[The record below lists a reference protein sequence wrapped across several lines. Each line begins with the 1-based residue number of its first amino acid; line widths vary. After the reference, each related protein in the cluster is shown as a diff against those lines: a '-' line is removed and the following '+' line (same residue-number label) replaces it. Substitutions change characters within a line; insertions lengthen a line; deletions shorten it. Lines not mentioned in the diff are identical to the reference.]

1 MGGGVF
7 NLFRETFEFVLYT
20 KYALNGFTD
29 GEADNSI
36 VLYIT

>member
-1 MGGGVF
+1 LF
-7 NLFRETFEFVLYT
+7 NLFTEPFAFVLYT
-20 KYALNGFTD
+20 KYAPANGFTG